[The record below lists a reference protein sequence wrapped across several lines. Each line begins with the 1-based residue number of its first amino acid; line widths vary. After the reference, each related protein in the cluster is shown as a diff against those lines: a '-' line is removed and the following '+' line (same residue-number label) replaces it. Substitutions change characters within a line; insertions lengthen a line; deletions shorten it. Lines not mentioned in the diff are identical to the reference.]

1 MSLKRYTLTAPFD
14 EEWQVGFPSDDG
26 PEVNEA
32 RDAIR
37 GLGIRPVINEEDAG
51 NPMSGPPV

>member
-1 MSLKRYTLTAPFD
+1 
-14 EEWQVGFPSDDG
+14 VGFPSADG